1 MNSLKKLSLL
11 AGLLACFGSAGCAD
25 FEASVHELNEFESQP
40 QAIMVTPE
48 FVIHGLKSMPEGLY
62 LTELG
67 LAISEI
73 RFQPVMASNSSIA
86 YSTNDPFR
94 LVFDVEHNE
103 DVKRLEPIE
112 FPKAGRFVVS
122 IRLESYEEGNTSRG
136 SLSMTGLVASDGV
149 IRSDPREN
157 SDKKFDGNPL
167 PLPFDKNREDE
178 SAEGSDWTPFH
189 YNSKRAVFYTFSD
202 VELTAGDQTLS
213 FNFNVN
219 DWAGEL
225 IEPITRAVQ
234 NVNSPDFG
242 DAQGVD
248 VTMQLDSIGWGAEA
262 LMEGASV
269 RSVPMHSGPAG
280 NKGR

>member
-1 MNSLKKLSLL
+1 MNSIKKLSVLI
-11 AGLLACFGSAGCAD
+11 GLLVCVGSVGCAD
-25 FEASVHELNEFESQP
+25 FEASVQELDESETQS
-40 QAIMVTPE
+40 QAVMLTPE
-48 FVIHGLKSMPEGLY
+48 FAIHGLKNMPDGLY

-73 RFQPVMASNSSIA
+73 RFQPVMTTNSNIT
-86 YSTNDPFR
+86 YSTSDPFR
-94 LVFDVEHNE
+94 LVFDVENGE

-112 FPKAGRFVVS
+112 FPMAGRFVVS
-122 IRLESYEEGNTSRG
+122 IRLEAYDDGESSKG
-136 SLSMTGLVASDGV
+136 SLSMTGLVDSEGV
-149 IRSDPREN
+149 TRNDPRAS

-167 PLPFDKNREDE
+167 PLPFDKTREGQSGD
-178 SAEGSDWTPFH
+178 SDWTPFH

-202 VELTAGDQTLS
+202 VELTAGEQTLS

-234 NVNSPDFG
+234 NVNSPDIG
-242 DAQGVD
+242 GTQGVD

-262 LMEGASV
+262 LMEGSSV
-269 RSVPMHSGPAG
+269 HSVPMHSGPTSG
-280 NKGR
+280 SGR